1 LHPIFSNISYNQD
14 MNPAMSS
21 MVPLSKRTEKLVN
34 SVFADDTARN
44 RVRAMLANECGN
56 GVPFCENSSPEDMDR
71 IRFSVIKLSEGDMK
85 KLESAIKLANVDWRD
100 LFMSAG
106 FGYDVDAHNEW
117 YKTTIG
123 KNKE

>member
-1 LHPIFSNISYNQD
+1 
-14 MNPAMSS
+14 